1 MKSCKEKKRFLSGD
15 EVTYNCKLITLS
27 KKFGI
32 LKYIVDKKQQVGS
45 LTLQSGTI
53 SYGFFWQD
61 RPYILYKWFD
71 KNGDVLGDYFS
82 LADSVKLSENEFFWR
97 DLIIDILVLPT
108 GKVEVL
114 DEDEIPKSLDKKLR
128 TYIESAK
135 QMLLNNWQTIIT
147 ETNAILNQYLQ

>member
-1 MKSCKEKKRFLSGD
+1 MRSCKEKKQFLSGI
-15 EVTYNCKLITLS
+15 EVTFNCKLITLS

-45 LTLQSGTI
+45 LALQSGTT

-71 KNGDVLGDYFS
+71 KNGDVVGDYFS

-108 GKVEVL
+108 GEIEVL
-114 DEDEIPKSLDKKLR
+114 DEDEMPKSLDKKLR
-128 TYIESAK
+128 TYIKSAK

-147 ETNAILNQYLQ
+147 KTNAILNQYLQ